1 MCLEMASEF
10 EFGHRRAVLWRLGEL
25 RAESRMRH
33 HHHILLMFESLRD
46 ENRLHPGNR
55 TERKEAGLT
64 WRNMAQPKADWGQT
78 WTSLALTW
86 AEQEPTWAEQRP
98 VPGERGPP

>member
-1 MCLEMASEF
+1 MWGAGTIPPHSHTADRSRSRCRAMCLEMASEF

-25 RAESRMRH
+25 RAKSRMRH

-55 TERKEAGLT
+55 TERKEAGLLGAT
-64 WRNMAQPKADWGQT
+64 WRNQK
-78 WTSLALTW
+78 
-86 AEQEPTWAEQRP
+86 PTGVKLGRP
-98 VPGERGPP
+98 WP